1 MKAAVFYFLY
11 FCIVIKQFLH
21 KSFSVLLA
29 LLVLFST
36 VSFTIEKHYCGDVL
50 VDVSVFTE
58 AEKCDM
64 GISEMAKETITKK
77 TCCKDEVKLVKG
89 QDELKVSTFDD
100 LNLQQQLFIT
110 TFAYSFINLFEG
122 LETQIIPHKDY
133 SPPNLVADIQVLDQV
148 FII

>member
-1 MKAAVFYFLY
+1 M
-11 FCIVIKQFLH
+11 IKRFLH

-50 VDVSVFTE
+50 VDVALFTE
-58 AEKCDM
+58 AQKCDM
-64 GISEMAKETITKK
+64 GTSGMAQEAITKN

-100 LNLQQQLFIT
+100 LNFQQQLFIT
-110 TFAYSFINLFEG
+110 TSAYAFVNLFEG
-122 LETQIIPHKDY
+122 LAKQVSPHKDY